1 MKRPSTEVT
10 VNLLALAAI
19 AALGVWLLFAT
30 EWVDVWRPTPPRNEA
45 ARDSHYAIK
54 QIAARLGAKVTSPD
68 NLDRLPPP
76 GATLVLESNDWDFL
90 PGRSQQ
96 LRQWVEVHGG
106 HLVLPSFF
114 TTGATIDWLPLRQK
128 KRSKGVDLSCP
139 APGSDNEHD
148 AEDDDDGEDDERKD
162 AKPTPAPASRPLL
175 PDPRFIGPQDG
186 PRDPCPVL
194 AERVDGNT
202 EAEPRRGYRLCDGD
216 WLTDLEATPAAAE
229 VWALVGRRGTPVL
242 RGTLGNGRVTAMG
255 AWRFLDNRSVFKGDH
270 AQAAIA
276 MLDLRAGTDIWF
288 VIEEK
293 RDALLTWLWH
303 RAGPAIGLA
312 LLAVALALWRGAQRF
327 GPLLP
332 QAPLVRRSVAEQI
345 RGTAAFVL
353 RGGGAALQA
362 AARRALD
369 DAARQRI
376 AGYDRMTAGQRVEAL
391 RQPTGLPADV
401 LTRALDLQLPSGY
414 ARGRAL
420 TDKLAVIEQARRRLA
435 FNK

>member
-1 MKRPSTEVT
+1 MKRPSTDVT

-45 ARDSHYAIK
+45 ARDSHYAVK
-54 QIAARLGAKVTSPD
+54 QIAAKLGAKVTSPD

-76 GATLVLESNDWDFL
+76 GATLVLESNEWDFL

-96 LRQWVEVHGG
+96 LREWVEVHGG

-128 KRSKGVDLSCP
+128 KRTKGADLSCP
-139 APGSDNEHD
+139 APGADNDHD
-148 AEDDDDGEDDERKD
+148 GEDDADDDERKD
-162 AKPTPAPASRPLL
+162 AKPTPAPSSRPRL
-175 PDPRFIGPQDG
+175 PDPRFVGPQDS
-186 PRDPCPVL
+186 PRDPCPTL
-194 AERVDGNT
+194 AERILGD
-202 EAEPRRGYRLCDGD
+202 AESEPLRRFRLCQGD
-216 WLTDLEATPAAAE
+216 WLTGLEATPAAAE
-229 VWALVGRRGTPVL
+229 AWALVGRRSAPVL
-242 RGTLGNGRVTAMG
+242 RAALGNGRVTAMG

-270 AQAAIA
+270 AQVAMA
-276 MLDLRAGTDIWF
+276 MLDLRPGDNVWF
-288 VIEEK
+288 VIDEK

-312 LLAVALALWRGAQRF
+312 LLAVAFALWRGARRF

-332 QAPLVRRSVAEQI
+332 QAPLARRSVAEQI

-353 RGGGAALQA
+353 RGGGAALLA

-376 AGYDRMTAGQRVEAL
+376 AGYDRMPMGQRIEAP
-391 RQPTGLPADV
+391 RQPPGLAADV
-401 LTRALDLQLPSGY
+401 LTRALNPQLP
-414 ARGRAL
+414 RGRAL
-420 TDKLAVIEQARRRLA
+420 ADKLALIEQARRRLA
-435 FNK
+435 FNN

>member
-19 AALGVWLLFAT
+19 AALGLWLLFAT

-54 QIAARLGAKVTSPD
+54 QIASKLGAKVTSPD

-76 GATLVLESNDWDFL
+76 GATLVLESNEWDFL

-96 LRQWVEVHGG
+96 LRDWVEVHGG

-128 KRSKGVDLSCP
+128 KRSKGADLSCP
-139 APGSDNEHD
+139 APSADNDHNND
-148 AEDDDDGEDDERKD
+148 DEDDDERKN
-162 AKPTPAPASRPLL
+162 ATPAPAQAPRPSL
-175 PDPRFIGPQDG
+175 PDPLFIGPQDS
-186 PRDPCPVL
+186 PRDPCPML
-194 AERVDGNT
+194 AERLNGNT
-202 EAEPRRGYRLCDGD
+202 EAEPRRSFRLCDGE

-229 VWALVGRRGTPVL
+229 AWALVGRRGTPVL
-242 RGTLGNGRVTAMG
+242 RATLGNGRITAMG

-270 AQAAIA
+270 AEAAIA
-276 MLDLRAGTDIWF
+276 MLDLRPGHDVWF
-288 VIEEK
+288 VIDEK

-312 LLAVALALWRGAQRF
+312 LLALALALWRGARRF

-332 QAPLVRRSVAEQI
+332 QAPLARRSVAEQI

-353 RGGGAALQA
+353 RGGGAALLA
-362 AARRALD
+362 AAQRALD
-369 DAARQRI
+369 DAARARI
-376 AGYDRMTAGQRVEAL
+376 AGYDRMTLGQRVEAL
-391 RQPTGLPADV
+391 RQPTGLPADA
-401 LTRALDLQLPSGY
+401 LTRALDPRVPSGY

-420 TDKLAVIEQARRRLA
+420 TDKLAVIEQTRRRLA

>member
-10 VNLLALAAI
+10 VNLLAAAAI

-54 QIAARLGAKVTSPD
+54 QIAAKLGAKVTSPD

-76 GATLVLESNDWDFL
+76 GATLVLESNEWDFL
-90 PGRSQQ
+90 PGRSEQ
-96 LRQWVEVHGG
+96 LREWVEVHGG

-128 KRSKGVDLSCP
+128 KRSKGADLSCP
-139 APGSDNEHD
+139 APGSDAEQD
-148 AEDDDDGEDDERKD
+148 DDDEDDDDDRKD
-162 AKPTPAPASRPLL
+162 AQPAPAPPRPRL
-175 PDPRFIGPQDG
+175 PDPLFVGPQDG
-186 PRDPCPVL
+186 PRDPCPTL
-194 AERVDGNT
+194 DERIGGDA
-202 EAEPRRGYRLCDGD
+202 EAEPRRQFRLCQGD
-216 WLTDLEATPAAAE
+216 WLTQLEATPAAAE
-229 VWALVGRRGTPVL
+229 AWALVGRRGAPVL
-242 RGTLGNGRVTAMG
+242 RATLGNGRVTAMG
-255 AWRFLDNRSVFKGDH
+255 AWRFLDNRSIFHGDH
-270 AQAAIA
+270 VQVAMA
-276 MLDLRAGTDIWF
+276 MLDLRAGNDVWF
-288 VIEEK
+288 VIDEK

-312 LLAVALALWRGAQRF
+312 LLAMAFGLWRGARRF

-332 QAPLVRRSVAEQI
+332 QAPLARRSVAEQI

-353 RGGGAALQA
+353 RGGGAALLA

-369 DAARQRI
+369 DAARARI
-376 AGYDRMTAGQRVEAL
+376 AGYDRMTMGQRVEAL

-401 LTRALDLQLPSGY
+401 LTRALDPQLPPK
-414 ARGRAL
+414 RAL
-420 TDKLAVIEQARRRLA
+420 ADKLAVIEQTRRRLA
-435 FNK
+435 FNS